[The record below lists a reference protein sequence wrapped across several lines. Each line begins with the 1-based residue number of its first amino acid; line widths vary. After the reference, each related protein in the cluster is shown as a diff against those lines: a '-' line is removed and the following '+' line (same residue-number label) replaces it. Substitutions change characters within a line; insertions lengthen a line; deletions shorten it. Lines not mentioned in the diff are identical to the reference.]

1 MVNLSQQQSSNGKG
15 NSLQALLASIDFETA
30 PALALD
36 RAFLKERATRD
47 IRQKKPHVSFVL
59 GQHEMALPIQSIQE
73 IGYLPT
79 VTLLPNLPHWIKGIV
94 QIRGE
99 ILSVVD
105 FVALFSLKEEHR
117 YSLQRSYL
125 LFKQQDLKFCLP
137 VSSITGIVNIDE
149 QHDNLKA
156 YSSEQVDE
164 TGLLSG
170 FFRGILTVDNRKVC
184 ILDNEK
190 LGAAPLIRKWQ

>member
-1 MVNLSQQQSSNGKG
+1 MVNSSPQQSFNGKG
-15 NSLQALLASIDFETA
+15 NSLQALLASIDVEIA
-30 PALALD
+30 PSLAQD
-36 RAFLKERATRD
+36 MVFLKDRATRD

-59 GQHEMALPIQSIQE
+59 GQHEMALPIESIQE

-79 VTLLPNLPHWIKGIV
+79 VTPLPNLPHWIKGIV

-105 FVALFSLKEEHR
+105 FVALFGLMDKHR
-117 YSLQRSYL
+117 FGLQRSYI

-137 VSSITGIVNIDE
+137 VSNITGIVNIDE
-149 QHDNLKA
+149 QRDNLNA
-156 YSSEQVDE
+156 YSPEQGKVSDS
-164 TGLLSG
+164 LSG
-170 FFRGILTVDNRKVC
+170 FFRGVLTVDSRKVC